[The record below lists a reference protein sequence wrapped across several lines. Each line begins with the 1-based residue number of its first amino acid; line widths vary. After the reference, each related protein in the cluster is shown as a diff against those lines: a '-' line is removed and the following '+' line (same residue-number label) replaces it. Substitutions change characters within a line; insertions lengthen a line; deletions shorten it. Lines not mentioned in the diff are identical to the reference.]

1 MLTTRDDRRPFL
13 SAPNAKRYFAATACE
28 EARRRIVRSI
38 ARQEG
43 PALVVGAV
51 GVGKSLMLAV
61 LAEQFASRMAVVT
74 LPGAQLCT
82 RRALLQVI
90 LYELGLPYRGLDE
103 GELRLT
109 LLRHL
114 RGIASTPASTMATD
128 SVSRHRGDAVGAP
141 APRRLLLLVDE
152 ADSLPVR
159 LLEELRALTNIAI
172 DGAPLVSLV
181 LAGSPILEE
190 RFADPQLEA
199 FSQRIA
205 ARAYLAPMG
214 REETFQFVRAQV
226 AAVGLK
232 PDKLFA
238 PDALEAVYSATGGV
252 PRLVNQLGDQAMW
265 MAEETEC
272 TPLDAAL
279 VQQAWSE
286 LQQLPAPWNTAAVPA
301 ASTAAAVDVVEFGE
315 LDSGEGLQPYAP
327 ANQRTTSSS
336 ADADDELPASIPIGA
351 GRAER
356 AAMHDRVGEGFSALE
371 DSLELLDDLDDI
383 DDAPGLLRASIAP
396 EPAPEP
402 PAPPAALNP
411 FAESFVEEEPLVDRY
426 FDFETQLLKKAP
438 QVRNRIDPHFAA
450 ELGRCALAFT
460 PPSERATLR
469 PEPSAASAR
478 LAAPAD
484 PVSRADLLIVDDDD
498 DASLPGAVV
507 PARQFRGLFTR
518 LASNGALA

>member
-1 MLTTRDDRRPFL
+1 MLTTCDDRRPFL
-13 SAPNAKRYFAATACE
+13 SAPNAKRYFAAAASE

-61 LAEQFASRMAVVT
+61 LAEQFASRMSVVT

-90 LYELGLPYRGLDE
+90 LYELGLTYRGLDE

-114 RGIASTPASTMATD
+114 RG
-128 SVSRHRGDAVGAP
+128 GDAGA
-141 APRRLLLLVDE
+141 RRLLLMVDE

-159 LLEELRALTNIAI
+159 LLEELRALTNIAV
-172 DGAPLVSLV
+172 DGVPLVSLV

-205 ARAYLAPMG
+205 ARAYLAPLG
-214 REETFQFVRAQV
+214 RDETFQFVRSQV

-232 PDKLFA
+232 PEKLFA
-238 PDALEAVYSATGGV
+238 PEALEAIYAATGGV

-286 LQQLPAPWNTAAVPA
+286 LQQLPAPWNTEVAAPPT
-301 ASTAAAVDVVEFGE
+301 ASTGGVDVVEFGE
-315 LDSGEGLQPYAP
+315 LDSGEDHQVYVR
-327 ANQRTTSSS
+327 Q
-336 ADADDELPASIPIGA
+336 ADDAVSFSLAADDSDDELPASIPIAAGRTGRDAARCELGA
-351 GRAER
+351 GF
-356 AAMHDRVGEGFSALE
+356 GALE
-371 DSLELLDDLDDI
+371 DSLELLEEFDDLD
-383 DDAPGLLRASIAP
+383 AA
-396 EPAPEP
+396 PAPLPQRVAPPASTAP
-402 PAPPAALNP
+402 PAPPSALNP
-411 FAESFVEEEPLVDRY
+411 FAEPFGEEESLVDRY
-426 FDFETQLLKKAP
+426 FAFETLLLKKAP
-438 QVRNRIDPHFAA
+438 QVRNRIDPHFAL
-450 ELGRCALAFT
+450 ELGRCTPAL
-460 PPSERATLR
+460 PVESDRDKPSLAVAPLATR
-469 PEPSAASAR
+469 SASPAANIPAATA
-478 LAAPAD
+478 AAPPAG
-484 PVSRADLLIVDDDD
+484 LLLVDDDDD
-498 DASLPGAVV
+498 DASADAVIPG
-507 PARQFRGLFTR
+507 RQFRSLFTR
-518 LASNGALA
+518 LASSGALA